1 MSNAFFGLEIAKK
14 ALQAQQAAMD
24 VTGHNIANSNT
35 VGYTRQSPKFTQE
48 TVSSG
53 GLFVLPH
60 LRNLGAGV
68 SITEVQRL
76 RDKFIDL
83 QIRQESRTASYWK
96 TVDDGLAQIEVI
108 FGEPQE
114 GALSEIF
121 DRFWNTWQ
129 ELAKSP
135 ESQAARAL
143 VAETANLLSTAFNH
157 TYNQFVTQQQQLN
170 EKVAIKV
177 DEVNNYVQQI
187 YDLNQ
192 QIVRLS
198 LGGGNANDYK
208 DQLDVLV
215 DKLSNVLDFQVSENS
230 NGTYSLILQGRIL
243 VSDKEKRFLEV
254 EANSTTGF
262 WEVKFQGEEQINLD
276 YQNGE
281 LKALFYLR
289 DEVIEDYKDY
299 LNDLAGGIINAVN
312 TANAQ
317 GYTLEEPQ
325 VKGGDF
331 FVGSDAATIALDS
344 SIDADPNKIA
354 ASSTGAPGDGENALA
369 VARLRDEGIINGSTP
384 DDYYRGVV
392 SRLGVEKEESN
403 RILTNQNLLIDQLDM
418 RKEAVSGVSLDEEM
432 TNLIKY
438 QHAYE
443 AASVLTRTV
452 DEMLDTLINKI
463 R

>member
-1 MSNAFFGLEIAKK
+1 MSNAFFGLEIAKR
-14 ALQAQQAAMD
+14 ALQAQQVAMD

-35 VGYTRQSPKFTQE
+35 VGYTRQSPKFSQE

-68 SITEVQRL
+68 SVNEVQRL

-96 TVDDGLAQIEVI
+96 TIDEGLEQIEVI

-157 TYNQFVTQQQQLN
+157 THNQFVVQQQQLN
-170 EKVAIKV
+170 EKIAIKV

-192 QIVRLS
+192 QIMKLS

-208 DQLDVLV
+208 DQLDLLV

-289 DEVIEDYKDY
+289 DEVVEEYKKY

-312 TANAQ
+312 TAHKQ
-317 GYTLEEPQ
+317 GYTLEELP

-331 FVGSDAATIALDS
+331 FVGQDAATIALNP
-344 SIDADPNKIA
+344 SIDVDPGKIA
-354 ASSTGAPGDGENALA
+354 ASLTGAPGDGENALA
-369 VARLRDEGIINGSTP
+369 VARLRDQAIVDGSTP

-392 SRLGVEKEESN
+392 SRLGVEKAESS
-403 RILTNQNLLIDQLDM
+403 RLLTNQNLLVDQLDM

-438 QHAYE
+438 QYAYQ
-443 AASVLTRTV
+443 AASLLTRTV
-452 DEMLDTLINKI
+452 DEMLDTLVNRIK
-463 R
+463 